1 MIHRRRQDGHKNSA
15 ADALSS
21 DIREKLQGGTAIS
34 SSRLPPSDI
43 VPFRALLLLHGCS
56 FYTQHYKKNDPHDP
70 RSRASCA
77 GFKKVN
83 SCSTYK
89 GNRHPHHSLSVNAA
103 HGIFIELLP
112 FIFGAHIISGQEVAC
127 SAFGIT
133 EVSSHKKHQ

>member
-1 MIHRRRQDGHKNSA
+1 MSVPPSSVYHPFPSRQIPIDLPTVTLTGSA
-15 ADALSS
+15 ASA
-21 DIREKLQGGTAIS
+21 
-34 SSRLPPSDI
+34 I

-70 RSRASCA
+70 RGRASCA

-83 SCSTYK
+83 SCSAYK
-89 GNRHPHHSLSVNAA
+89 RNRHPHHSLSVNAA
-103 HGIFIELLP
+103 HSIFIELLP
-112 FIFGAHIISGQEVAC
+112 FIFGAHIISGQEVTC